1 MKWSLPAITLLV
13 AISTAACGQSMK
25 QPDIQFNP
33 HPKMRYEITLTV
45 QDAPGRF
52 DAVDASVDYQ
62 VANEQCV
69 PLAPVSGA
77 RLSPRKHL
85 PVALVPVSANV
96 FKGEF
101 YLDRLADQDYY
112 GLGVCRWSV
121 TGAGATLR
129 VGGTEFSAPIFIE
142 DILAKRPA
150 SRFFSALSYRESA
163 PLPQGQ
169 EPWVDVGSA
178 KQSDFRDP
186 ASTFSTALVTEAK
199 F

>member
-25 QPDIQFNP
+25 QPEIRFNP
-33 HPKMRYEITLTV
+33 HPGARYEITLTV
-45 QDAPGRF
+45 QDAPGPF
-52 DAVDASVDYQ
+52 DAIEASVDYQ

-77 RLSPRKHL
+77 RLTPRKHL
-85 PVALVPVSANV
+85 TIALSRVATNV
-96 FKGEF
+96 YKGEL
-101 YLDRLADQDYY
+101 YLDRLADQDYF

-121 TGAGATLR
+121 TGAGAILR
-129 VGGTEFSAPIFIE
+129 IGGTEFSAPIFLE
-142 DILAKRPA
+142 DIVTKQPA

-169 EPWVDVGSA
+169 EPWVDAGSA
-178 KQSDFRDP
+178 RRSDFKDP
-186 ASTFSTALVTEAK
+186 NSTFSATLVAEEK